1 MADDA
6 KKKAACQPS
15 VSLSAMDEDVKSQL
29 FRELAGQFIDQNT
42 PEVRFVMD
50 AKSIEVGKER
60 QVRIAGQLHMYVR
73 NSDDEPWCESDT
85 VQPVVDSASVRIP
98 RCVAKLVADL
108 LSEHSDFLT
117 SEDNANM
124 CNEHATEIADLDKL
138 AARLND
144 EAQYEGEGE

>member
-15 VSLSAMDEDVKSQL
+15 VSLSSMREEVKSSF
-29 FRELAGQFIDQNT
+29 FRELLEQFIEQNT
-42 PEVRFVMD
+42 PEIRVVLD
-50 AKSIEVGKER
+50 AKSIENGVEN

-73 NSDDEPWCESDT
+73 KSDDSPWCESDT
-85 VQPVVDSASVRIP
+85 ALPAVDSASVRIP
-98 RCVAKLVADL
+98 RRVAKLVADL

-124 CNEHATEIADLDKL
+124 CNEHATEIADLDKV
-138 AARLND
+138 AARLNE